1 MSLGGSDP
9 PLGMMQCPQLPPPPG
24 SDVRLLKR
32 RILNW
37 HACQAVLV
45 LGLEL
50 GIVRSNARLAAEGI
64 LTILER
70 LPNSIAHRRRVQV
83 LQRRV
88 QW

>member
-1 MSLGGSDP
+1 M
-9 PLGMMQCPQLPPPPG
+9 
-24 SDVRLLKR
+24 
-32 RILNW
+32 
-37 HACQAVLV
+37 

>member
-1 MSLGGSDP
+1 MIDEEVETLEEEEAH
-9 PLGMMQCPQLPPPPG
+9 PQLA
-24 SDVRLLKR
+24 RLP
-32 RILNW
+32 
-37 HACQAVLV
+37 AVLV